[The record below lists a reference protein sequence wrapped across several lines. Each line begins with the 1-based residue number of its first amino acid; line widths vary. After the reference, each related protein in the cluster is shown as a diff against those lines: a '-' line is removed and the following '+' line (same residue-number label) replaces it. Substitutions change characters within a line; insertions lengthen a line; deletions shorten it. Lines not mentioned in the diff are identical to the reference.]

1 MKKTCTQLIFLAM
14 VALILLPVS
23 VTGQNTTN
31 STVVPMT
38 TGTSSESSPA
48 TQVTPNTTA
57 TTQETPNMTAT
68 TQETPNMTATTQENI
83 TETIPPVTTTLLPAP
98 TTEMVPATTP
108 ITPVPTTSPVTQPSF
123 GNITVASSPLG
134 ASILIDE
141 VYYGVTPG
149 NITGIPAG
157 NHIIRLTLSGYYD
170 YEGTF
175 SALPGQVT
183 NVFGT
188 LPPLTGSYIQPS
200 AIPATPA
207 PVTTTVPA
215 ATVQP
220 TQTSSGGV
228 LENPSVIAAII
239 GIITASIGA
248 AATIFTHIS
257 KAKKE
262 F

>member
-1 MKKTCTQLIFLAM
+1 MKKTCMQLIFLAM
-14 VALILLPVS
+14 VALILSPFS
-23 VTGQNTTN
+23 VTGQSTTN
-31 STVVPMT
+31 STVVPI
-38 TGTSSESSPA
+38 TSGASAESSPA
-48 TQVTPNTTA
+48 TQGTPNTTA
-57 TTQETPNMTAT
+57 TNQSTPAITATTQGILNMTAT
-68 TQETPNMTATTQENI
+68 TEVNI
-83 TETIPPVTTTLLPAP
+83 TQTIPVTTTLLPAP
-98 TTEMVPATTP
+98 TTELVPATTP
-108 ITPVPTTSPVTQPSF
+108 VTPVPTASPITQASV

-134 ASILIDE
+134 ASILIDA
-141 VYYGVTPG
+141 VYYGTTPG

-200 AIPATPA
+200 ATPGTPA

-239 GIITASIGA
+239 GIITAGIGA
-248 AATIFTHIS
+248 GATIFTHIS
-257 KAKKE
+257 KTKKE
-262 F
+262 